1 MEESSTIRFSLVIP
15 AYNEEEAVEGTLRSV
30 SDRLSSYPADDY
42 EILFVDDGSTD
53 KTVEKAESFPGVK
66 VIRLPRNLGYGAAIK
81 AGVRS
86 SRFDWVMIMDSDG
99 QHSLEFLDGF
109 LEAARQGYV
118 MAVGARKEGSHKQWF
133 REPGKWLLRFFANML
148 ADVKIPDLN
157 SGMRLF
163 KKSIFYKYEPLYP
176 NGFSISTSMT
186 LAFIGDGYP
195 VKFVPI
201 KALKR
206 VGRQSNVRMLRDGF
220 NTLVTIVRTISLF
233 NPLRIFIPASLFTLT
248 VGFTHALLN
257 VLEYGRIS
265 NTSIVFSVASVLL
278 FLFGVLADQ
287 IALLR
292 RQHGNSL
299 GNQR

>member
-1 MEESSTIRFSLVIP
+1 
-15 AYNEEEAVEGTLRSV
+15 
-30 SDRLSSYPADDY
+30 
-42 EILFVDDGSTD
+42 
-53 KTVEKAESFPGVK
+53 
-66 VIRLPRNLGYGAAIK
+66 
-81 AGVRS
+81 
-86 SRFDWVMIMDSDG
+86 
-99 QHSLEFLDGF
+99 
-109 LEAARQGYV
+109 
-118 MAVGARKEGSHKQWF
+118 
-133 REPGKWLLRFFANML
+133 
-148 ADVKIPDLN
+148 
-157 SGMRLF
+157 
-163 KKSIFYKYEPLYP
+163 
-176 NGFSISTSMT
+176 
-186 LAFIGDGYP
+186 
-195 VKFVPI
+195 
-201 KALKR
+201 
-206 VGRQSNVRMLRDGF
+206 MLRDGF